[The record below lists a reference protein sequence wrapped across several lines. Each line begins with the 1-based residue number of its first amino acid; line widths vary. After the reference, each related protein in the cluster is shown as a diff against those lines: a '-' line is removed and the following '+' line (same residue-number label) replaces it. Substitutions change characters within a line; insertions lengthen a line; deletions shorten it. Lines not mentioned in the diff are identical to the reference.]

1 MPEASA
7 VTVAIEV
14 PVRVTVAPLPA
25 DEGLIAPESVQVC
38 WDDAVVNVAAGRFVA
53 GEVVLLFAASADV
66 TR

>member
-7 VTVAIEV
+7 VAVAVEA

-25 DEGLIAPESVQVC
+25 DKGLIAPEIVQVC

-53 GEVVLLFAASADV
+53 GEAVRLFAASADV